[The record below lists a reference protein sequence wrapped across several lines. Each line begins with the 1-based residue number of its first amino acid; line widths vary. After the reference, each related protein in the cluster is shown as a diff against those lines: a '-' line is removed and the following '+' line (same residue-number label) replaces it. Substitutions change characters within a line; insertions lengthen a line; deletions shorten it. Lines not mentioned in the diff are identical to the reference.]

1 MTTSI
6 TNWIVYITPA
16 DYTYVETYLGN
27 QFYNG
32 GWTASD
38 IGLDEVFLPLDGD
51 RVTITAVNKNDPEVK
66 EDYTIHVVLDKDSMT
81 TGHALTDLEF
91 TTQPTDNDSD
101 KEVFRA
107 IRDTKDASRNLFNAE
122 VEQETD
128 GNRNVGTVNLPI
140 PYSMVGEDD
149 LGFDYQNIAT
159 GTRPAT
165 MRALC
170 SP

>member
-1 MTTSI
+1 M
-6 TNWIVYITPA
+6 
-16 DYTYVETYLGN
+16 
-27 QFYNG
+27 
-32 GWTASD
+32 
-38 IGLDEVFLPLDGD
+38 
-51 RVTITAVNKNDPEVK
+51 
-66 EDYTIHVVLDKDSMT
+66 
-81 TGHALTDLEF
+81 
-91 TTQPTDNDSD
+91 
-101 KEVFRA
+101 FRA

-159 GTRPAT
+159 GYKTQTT